1 MSQKAKV
8 AVVIGR
14 FQIVHSGHVALLK
27 RAYEVAESV
36 VVIIGSVDKPR
47 TIKDPFS
54 FEERELMLAP
64 YLKTNTKE
72 CVAGVPDSRYNDE
85 EWVYN
90 VQSTVYDLI
99 GTERD
104 VVLVGHSKD
113 ESSFYLKLFPQ
124 WGFEEVSQ
132 FGNKESATD
141 YRDTYFREGIG
152 LTPNDLPEST
162 RLFLRDFRA
171 TNDFL
176 NLADEWEF
184 IRDYKESWSAAPYA
198 PTFVTADAVVVQAGH
213 ILLVQRRAAPGKG
226 LWAFPGGF
234 VNQHEKVFDAALR
247 ELREETKL
255 KVPEAV
261 LRGSLRASRV
271 FDDPSRSLRGRT
283 ITHAFLFNLQPMGVL
298 PVVKGSDDA
307 IKAKWISLYEFFNMR
322 NVMFEDH
329 FDMGINLVG
338 RL

>member
-14 FQIVHSGHVALLK
+14 FQITHRGHVALLK
-27 RAYEVAESV
+27 RAYEVAERV
-36 VVIIGSVDKPR
+36 VVIVGSVDKPR
-47 TIKDPFS
+47 TIKDPFT
-54 FEERELMLAP
+54 FEERESMLAP
-64 YLKTNTKE
+64 FLTEDTKK

-85 EWVYN
+85 EWIYN

-99 GTERD
+99 GPERD

-124 WGFEEVSQ
+124 WKFAEVEK
-132 FGNKESATD
+132 FGVKESATE
-141 YRDTYFREGIG
+141 YRDMIFGDRVIAV
-152 LTPNDLPEST
+152 DLPPSSID
-162 RLFLRDFRA
+162 FLSRFMMTDDFR
-171 TNDFL
+171 NLCEEWDFIQKYKKS
-176 NLADEWEF
+176 WE
-184 IRDYKESWSAAPYA
+184 AAPYA

-213 ILLVQRRAAPGKG
+213 ILLVQRRSAPGKG

-234 VNQHEKVFDAALR
+234 VNQNERILDAALR

-261 LRGSLRASRV
+261 LRGSLRVSRV

-322 NVMFEDH
+322 KVMFEDH

-338 RL
+338 TL